1 MTNSTI
7 TIMNGERFEKVK
19 VVEDAFYEVKFIVV
33 DQYSEPIERVEEY
46 MSGKNLI
53 KIFMDSRPT
62 TITDIKRVD
71 FRVVTP
77 ETPYTPDESL
87 LKGIENFKSLM
98 LELYDQ
104 SFNMYDHPLFKDN
117 RRLLETTL
125 DEIGENVTTK
135 IL

>member
-71 FRVVTP
+71 FRVALP
-77 ETPYTPDESL
+77 ETPYTSDGSL

-117 RRLLETTL
+117 RRLLEITL
-125 DEIGENVTTK
+125 DEIEENVTTK

>member
-33 DQYSEPIERVEEY
+33 DQYRVSEPIEEEY

-117 RRLLETTL
+117 RRLLETAL